1 MQRYFAINEKLEIS
15 KDDKYHITKV
25 MRMKKD
31 DHIEIVWN
39 KEVFLCNLD
48 VVNSSEV
55 VYSVCQKLSVNNE
68 PEIYVTLAFS
78 LVNETKTDFILQ
90 KGVELGISEFIP
102 VSASRSKVKI
112 DKKEDKKIQ
121 RWNKITK
128 EAAEQSY
135 RNIIPKVREIHTM
148 KELIN
153 EEYDLKILCSTKENL
168 KTIKN
173 VLQNSTKCDK
183 IIIVVGPEGG
193 ITCEEEKLL
202 GENGFDLVTL
212 GNTILRTETAPIFVM
227 SAIRYELMR

>member
-55 VYSVCQKLSVNNE
+55 VYSVCKKLSVNNE

-112 DKKEDKKIQ
+112 DIFRSLAISEKML
-121 RWNKITK
+121 NTLFYSS
-128 EAAEQSY
+128 SY
-135 RNIIPKVREIHTM
+135 FLCISCRIIF
-148 KELIN
+148 
-153 EEYDLKILCSTKENL
+153 KENASVSSVAH
-168 KTIKN
+168 N
-173 VLQNSTKCDK
+173 YSGSN
-183 IIIVVGPEGG
+183 
-193 ITCEEEKLL
+193 
-202 GENGFDLVTL
+202 
-212 GNTILRTETAPIFVM
+212 A
-227 SAIRYELMR
+227 A